1 MHRDTRKHTSLLLL
15 NSHLMPVNLHTVPE
29 LHPQI
34 SLLLGGHALPA
45 LLNPGERRVRD
56 GMLGGGA
63 SLLLLLGSDHGL
75 LLGVQAS
82 HWACGRAGGR
92 RGNGCAASNSPG
104 GGPKEHC
111 VRKGGRCVG
120 VEKRER
126 KFNQNTKKG
135 QLTEMVECQG

>member
-1 MHRDTRKHTSLLLL
+1 
-15 NSHLMPVNLHTVPE
+15 MPVNLHTVPE

-34 SLLLGGHALPA
+34 SLLLRGHGLPA
-45 LLNPGERRVRD
+45 LLDPGERRVRD
-56 GMLGGGA
+56 GMLGCGA
-63 SLLLLLGSDHGL
+63 SLLLGSDEGRL
-75 LLGVQAS
+75 LRVQAS

-120 VEKRER
+120 DLER
-126 KFNQNTKKG
+126 GRDNSIKIQKG
-135 QLTEMVECQG
+135 GT